1 MERAEKWKEWEAAV
15 DEKPEIESL
24 CKEKRVEINAKT
36 IIVPPVVLETTME
49 IFFDEQ
55 LNPDSFDPSLPK
67 LLHKVVANCPIDI
80 RKMLFPRM
88 LFVGGVSTIPGF
100 MRRLEQEIQILD
112 EKNATKFAEEVK
124 FYRFSDLKN
133 APVFT
138 AWLGA
143 SLLGS
148 LRETIERKSLTL
160 DDFKTGKL
168 AADWTDM
175 IIKAR

>member
-67 LLHKVVANCPIDI
+67 LLHKVVANVLSHRYPKNALSENAF
-80 RKMLFPRM
+80 RR
-88 LFVGGVSTIPGF
+88 
-100 MRRLEQEIQILD
+100 RRLH
-112 EKNATKFAEEVK
+112 
-124 FYRFSDLKN
+124 YS
-133 APVFT
+133 
-138 AWLGA
+138 WLHAQARA